1 MKPKTNLISIC
12 INFFSVKHRPQKTT
26 KDHEVHS
33 NTSKWQPMQLADPS
47 RANSEGTF
55 PRHRRNSSNKTA
67 ASATILRTKDLQ
79 HFKLKNWQAEPDLVD
94 RETHFEVDLPL
105 GLE

>member
-1 MKPKTNLISIC
+1 
-12 INFFSVKHRPQKTT
+12 
-26 KDHEVHS
+26 
-33 NTSKWQPMQLADPS
+33 MQLADPS
-47 RANSEGTF
+47 RAYSEGTF
-55 PRHRRNSSNKTA
+55 PRRRKNSSNKSTV
-67 ASATILRTKDLQ
+67 SATILRTKDLQ